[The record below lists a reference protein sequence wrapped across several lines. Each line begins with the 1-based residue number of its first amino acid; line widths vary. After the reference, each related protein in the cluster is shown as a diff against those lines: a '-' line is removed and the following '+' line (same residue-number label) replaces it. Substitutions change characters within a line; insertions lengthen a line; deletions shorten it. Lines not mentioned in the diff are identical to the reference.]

1 MKIHMRFRH
10 VLAGITLA
18 GLAVLLP
25 LENGVAEEIR
35 FEKVDKPRVLIL
47 TDIENEPDDAMSM
60 VRLMTYA
67 NMMDIEGLVAT
78 TSCWQRDAI
87 ADWRIHEI
95 VDAYG
100 KVRDN
105 LLKHEPGYPTQE
117 FLKSRIKKGIPAFG
131 MAAVGEGKDSEGS
144 EWVISVVDR
153 GDERPVWVP
162 VWGGANVLAQA
173 LWKVKATR
181 TPAEVDK
188 FVSKLR
194 VYTIS
199 DQDDS
204 GPWMR
209 RVFPKLFYIVSP
221 GYEENGGGSYHFA
234 TWVGI
239 SGDRFH
245 GRFEGA
251 DFSIVDNPWLDEN
264 VRKNHGP
271 LGAEH
276 PWTEYLM
283 EGDTPSFLNLIPNGL
298 GHPEHPDWGG
308 WGGRYELYTPAK
320 KNFHYEQETRPIW
333 TDAVDEVVG
342 VDGKH
347 YTSNHATIWRWREAY
362 QHDFAARIDW
372 SNTDTF
378 GKANH
383 RPVAAFAGNTT
394 RDIVH
399 ISAKPGETVQLS
411 AAGSSEPDG
420 DKISYKWF
428 HYREAGTLPA
438 RLEIEGSDRSE
449 ASFELPRTSRTGTVH
464 VILEV
469 RGDGEPCLYSYRRV
483 IVTVQP

>member
-1 MKIHMRFRH
+1 
-10 VLAGITLA
+10 
-18 GLAVLLP
+18 
-25 LENGVAEEIR
+25 
-35 FEKVDKPRVLIL
+35 
-47 TDIENEPDDAMSM
+47 
-60 VRLMTYA
+60 
-67 NMMDIEGLVAT
+67 
-78 TSCWQRDAI
+78 
-87 ADWRIHEI
+87 
-95 VDAYG
+95 
-100 KVRDN
+100 
-105 LLKHEPGYPTQE
+105 
-117 FLKSRIKKGIPAFG
+117 
-131 MAAVGEGKDSEGS
+131 
-144 EWVISVVDR
+144 
-153 GDERPVWVP
+153 
-162 VWGGANVLAQA
+162 
-173 LWKVKATR
+173 
-181 TPAEVDK
+181 
-188 FVSKLR
+188 
-194 VYTIS
+194 
-199 DQDDS
+199 
-204 GPWMR
+204 
-209 RVFPKLFYIVSP
+209 LFYIVSP

>member
-1 MKIHMRFRH
+1 MDAYTKTA
-10 VLAGITLA
+10 LAFSLA
-18 GLAVLLP
+18 LLCT
-25 LENGVAEEIR
+25 GVSAWAESEVG
-35 FEKVDKPRVLIL
+35 FERVYKPRILVL

-60 VRLMTYA
+60 VRFMTYS
-67 NMMDIEGLVAT
+67 NVFDVEGLVAT

-105 LLKHEPGYPTQE
+105 LLKHEAGYPALEQM
-117 FLKSRIKKGIPAFG
+117 KSLIKKGIPAFG
-131 MAAVGEGKDSEGS
+131 MSAVGKGKDSEGS

-153 GDERPVWVP
+153 DDERPVWIS

-173 LWKVKATR
+173 LWKVRETR
-181 TPAEVDK
+181 SPEEVEK
-188 FVSKLR
+188 FVARIR

-209 RVFPKLFYIVSP
+209 KTFPNLFYVVSP

-245 GRFEGA
+245 GRFGGA
-251 DFSIVDNPWLDEN
+251 DFAIVDNPWLDKN
-264 VRKNHGP
+264 IRKNHGP

-276 PWTEYLM
+276 PWTKYLM
-283 EGDTPSFLNLIPNGL
+283 EGDTPSFLHLVPNGL
-298 GHPEHPDWGG
+298 SHPEHPDWGG

-333 TDAVDEVVG
+333 TDTVDEVVG

-347 YTSNHATIWRWREAY
+347 YATNHATIWRWREAY

-372 SNTDTF
+372 SNTEF
-378 GKANH
+378 FQKANH
-383 RPVAAFAGNTT
+383 RPVAAFDGNASQ
-394 RDIVH
+394 DIVH
-399 ISAKPGETVQLS
+399 IKTKSGETIQLS
-411 AAGSSEPDG
+411 AAGSTDPDG
-420 DKISYKWF
+420 DKLRYRWF
-428 HYREAGTLPA
+428 QYREAGTLPVGL
-438 RLEIEGSDRSE
+438 RIEESDQPE
-449 ASFELPRTSRTGTVH
+449 AHVALRGVSGTGTFHIV
-464 VILEV
+464 LEV
-469 RGDGEPCLYSYRRV
+469 KDDGEPSLYSYRRV
-483 IVTVQP
+483 VLEVVR